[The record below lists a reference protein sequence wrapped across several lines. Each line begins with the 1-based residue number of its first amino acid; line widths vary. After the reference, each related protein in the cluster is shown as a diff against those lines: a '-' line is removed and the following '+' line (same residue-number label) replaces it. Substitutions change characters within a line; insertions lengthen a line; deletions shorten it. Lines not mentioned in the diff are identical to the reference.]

1 MCTNILSIRNSK
13 VKNDINV
20 LAIQWHIQEIII
32 VLVNIIIG
40 VCVRVCVV
48 GLVDV
53 FLFVLL
59 LHNPYSVFIAIR
71 NYLLS
76 LHSVMLDNVFLSF
89 LIWKLLF
96 ISYYFMLDCVDRIRK
111 RAQSVAVL
119 CALNVTIKLQ
129 YNHNKCEVELSK
141 QVNTVKASEF

>member
-1 MCTNILSIRNSK
+1 
-13 VKNDINV
+13 
-20 LAIQWHIQEIII
+20 
-32 VLVNIIIG
+32 
-40 VCVRVCVV
+40 
-48 GLVDV
+48 
-53 FLFVLL
+53 
-59 LHNPYSVFIAIR
+59 
-71 NYLLS
+71 
-76 LHSVMLDNVFLSF
+76 MLDNVFLSF

-119 CALNVTIKLQ
+119 CALNVTIKFQ